1 MGTFDRCFMAVL
13 LFAVVNF
20 LWIIFLEEYLNI
32 YFGVGLGVLV
42 GAAFIAFG
50 PKKVKKEKKAKAE
63 KKE

>member
-1 MGTFDRCFMAVL
+1 MAVL